1 MTPILVCM
9 YVLFFLTAGMRS
21 LRYIFILSD
30 AIDAELQGHYADA
43 VNLFVE
49 AHDSYKE
56 EVDPEEVNLWMQEM
70 LRCYEQLTE
79 WQDMGA
85 YVNGK
90 FEGNFD
96 AIWSDTEKV

>member
-1 MTPILVCM
+1 M
-9 YVLFFLTAGMRS
+9 
-21 LRYIFILSD
+21 
-30 AIDAELQGHYADA
+30 
-43 VNLFVE
+43 E

-56 EVDPEEVNLWMQEM
+56 EVDPEEVDLWMQEM

-96 AIWSDTEKV
+96 AIWSDTEKVLRKKNGELRKRKKTMFNSMFLFYVG